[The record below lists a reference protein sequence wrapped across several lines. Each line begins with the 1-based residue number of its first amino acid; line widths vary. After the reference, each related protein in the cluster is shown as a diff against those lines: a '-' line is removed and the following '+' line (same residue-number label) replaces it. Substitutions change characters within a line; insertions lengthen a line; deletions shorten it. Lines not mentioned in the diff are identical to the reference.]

1 MSVVT
6 EAELRDK
13 IRVPRLGIVL
23 AFPPDTRF
31 SPSAQDFIKQ
41 WRIEIRFEESRPVG
55 FAPSTI
61 HAGNTG
67 NTCPQS

>member
-1 MSVVT
+1 MLVVT

-41 WRIEIRFEESRPVG
+41 WKIEIRYEEPKPVG
-55 FAPSTI
+55 FAAPTT
-61 HAGNTG
+61 HTGNTG
-67 NTCPQS
+67 NACPQS

>member
-41 WRIEIRFEESRPVG
+41 WKIEIRFEETKPVG
-55 FAPSTI
+55 SAP
-61 HAGNTG
+61 AMLNTG
-67 NTCPQS
+67 NSGTCCSQS